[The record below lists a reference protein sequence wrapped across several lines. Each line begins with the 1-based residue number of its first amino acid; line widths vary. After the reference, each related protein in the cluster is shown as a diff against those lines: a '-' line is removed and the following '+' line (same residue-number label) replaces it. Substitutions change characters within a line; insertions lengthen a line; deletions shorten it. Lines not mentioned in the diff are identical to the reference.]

1 MENDFR
7 VGSWLVQP
15 SLNTISQNGTSTRVE
30 PKVMEVLVCLSR
42 RAGEPVTKE
51 ELLQAVWRD
60 TFVTDDVLK
69 RSVSELRRVFEDDAR
84 ESRIIETI
92 PKRGYRLLAVVQAIN
107 GDVAKAPDP
116 PLVTAPQSSPLVG
129 RKWKIA
135 LSAVVIVVLV
145 SAVLFALNPAGL
157 RDRLFVRTQVINSL
171 AVLPLQNLS
180 GDPSQD
186 YFADGMTEELITE
199 LSHLSSLRVI
209 SRTSIMRYKNANK
222 PLPEIASELGVEGI
236 IEGSVLRSG
245 DQVRITAQLIYAP
258 QDKNIWAQSY
268 ERDVKDVL
276 ALQSAVAGS
285 IASEIRVQMKPS
297 EQAQLDSSRTVNLKA
312 HEAYLQGRYYLQQA
326 RINLNKKDKGKLNED
341 EAESAVSWF
350 QQAIQAD
357 PSYAPPYIG
366 VSEAWSASQLPPRD
380 WLVRARPMVLKALQ
394 LDDNLADAHDAM
406 ASILGS
412 VDWKWIDSEN
422 EFRRAIQLEP
432 SSADI
437 HSNYSGLLFRLGRAQ
452 EGIKEAELAQALDP
466 KNERMAD
473 AFYFT
478 RQFDRAIELYHS
490 RAQMMPSDWTP
501 HLNLSFIYALTGRQ
515 QEAIA
520 EIQKML
526 TLLEYH
532 ELAATVGREYER
544 SGFQRALKVYAK
556 QLEEV
561 YFHTAYIPNFY
572 IASIYGFA
580 DDKDLAFAWL
590 EKAYKVRDGLDSL
603 GSDPMWDPLRADPR
617 FKDLLRRVGLPTS

>member
-222 PLPEIASELGVEGI
+222 PLPEIARELGVEGI
-236 IEGSVLRSG
+236 VAGSVLRSG
-245 DQVRITAQLIYAP
+245 DKVRITAQLIYAP

-268 ERDVKDVL
+268 ERNVKDVL
-276 ALQSAVAGS
+276 ALQSAVASS
-285 IASEIRVQMKPS
+285 IASEIRVQMKPG
-297 EQAQLDSSRTVNLKA
+297 EQAQLNSSRTVNLKA

-326 RINLNKKDKGKLNED
+326 QNNLNKKDKGKLNED

-366 VSEAWSASQLPPRD
+366 VSEAWSVSQLPPRD